1 MKFEKSMGVII
12 ERLHLNQK
20 VNTFSLP
27 SENSVEILIIVS
39 KKKLRDDLLNFAVD
53 IQKDLSN

>member
-20 VNTFSLP
+20 VNMFSLP
-27 SENSVEILIIVS
+27 SENSVEILITMS
-39 KKKLRDDLLNFAVD
+39 KKKLRDDLLNFAAD

>member
-20 VNTFSLP
+20 VNMFSLP
-27 SENSVEILIIVS
+27 SENSVEILITMS
-39 KKKLRDDLLNFAVD
+39 KKKLPDDLLNFAVD

>member
-20 VNTFSLP
+20 VNMFSLP
-27 SENSVEILIIVS
+27 SENSVEILIIVR

>member
-27 SENSVEILIIVS
+27 SGNSVEILITVS

>member
-12 ERLHLNQK
+12 ERQHLNQK

-27 SENSVEILIIVS
+27 SENSVEILITVS